1 MAPPTKKGVSSVR
14 ACLTGIQLEHKQVA
28 RGVLTVGAFVLLAK
42 LIAMVKEMAV
52 AWRYGTDP
60 IVDAYLFVF
69 NLIQYPA
76 NIWSGVIGVVLVPF
90 AIRLRHIAPHDL
102 ATFRAELLGASIIT
116 AGVLGVVAWLVIP
129 WLVQQPWIGLAVE
142 QVALAIA
149 IVAPAAAILAVSV
162 LSAVWAAWT
171 MAGNRH
177 INTLLEAT
185 PALMILLGVLVLGGP
200 NTLMWATLVGFVL
213 QAVLLLL
220 GVKAR
225 GDVELPSFVL
235 SSPHWHSFLSGL
247 GVLLLSQSLIG
258 ALGLVDHL
266 FAARLGVGAI
276 SSLGYADRVLSLILT
291 LGATTVGRALLPVLS
306 RAHMQSKNGIG
317 QIAFQWAFILGSI
330 GLAVAI
336 VGISLAPT
344 GVEVLFQRG
353 RFTAE
358 DTRQV
363 AEVLRYSLVR
373 VPFYFTSL
381 VLVYALFSQGR
392 QRVVAVVTA
401 LGVMVKFL
409 LALVLVPVLGL
420 GGLVLATAGVYLTTS
435 ASYAWLLHMDDASLN
450 RRPSSDR

>member
-1 MAPPTKKGVSSVR
+1 MR

-185 PALMILLGVLVLGGP
+185 PALMILLGVLVLGGL

-358 DTRQV
+358 DTRRV
-363 AEVLRYSLVR
+363 AEVLRYGLVR

-435 ASYAWLLHMDDASLN
+435 ASYAWLVHMDDASLN